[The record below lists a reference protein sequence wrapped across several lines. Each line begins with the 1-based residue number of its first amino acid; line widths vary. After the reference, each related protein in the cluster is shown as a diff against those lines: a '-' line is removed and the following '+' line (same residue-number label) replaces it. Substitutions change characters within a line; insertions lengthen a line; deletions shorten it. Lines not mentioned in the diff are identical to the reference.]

1 MKQSKKTIAQRRK
14 NILLMVKDK
23 KYITVEDLA
32 QNTGVSLPTLRRD
45 LTYLDK
51 KGLLKRK
58 HGGASAIDSKVVTE
72 SMIEKKKELI
82 AKTAASLVENDDII
96 FINSSTTSIKTIAYI
111 EPSKYISV
119 ITNNGKAI
127 DLHTLPNIKLI
138 LTGGETRQPKA
149 AMTGEFALKN
159 IQNVQANKAILGASG
174 FHIKEG
180 ITTAN
185 IDEVAINKA
194 MIEASKEVILCVDS
208 SKLNHISAFI
218 SGISSDIDTLITDC
232 DADKNFIKSLE
243 LMGIRCIQVDI
254 RDYYG
259 I

>member
-1 MKQSKKTIAQRRK
+1 MKQSRKAISLRRK
-14 NILLMVKDK
+14 NILLMVKEK
-23 KYITVEDLA
+23 KYMSVEDLA
-32 QNTGVSLPTLRRD
+32 SETGVSLPTLRRD

-58 HGGASAIDSKVVTE
+58 HGGASAIDSKVVTA
-72 SMIEKKKELI
+72 SIMEKKKDLI
-82 AKTAASLVENDDII
+82 AKTAASLIENDDIV
-96 FINSSTTSIKTIAYI
+96 FINSSSTSIKSITYI
-111 EPSKYISV
+111 EPSKYVSV
-119 ITNNGKAI
+119 ITNNGKALS
-127 DLHTLPNIKLI
+127 LHTLPNIKLI
-138 LTGGETRQPKA
+138 LTGGETRQPKS

-159 IQNVQANKAILGASG
+159 IINVQATKAILGASG

-208 SKLNHISAFI
+208 SKLNHVSAFV
-218 SGISSDIDTLITDC
+218 SGVSLDIDILITDS
-232 DADKNFIKSLE
+232 DADQNLIKSLE
-243 LMGIRCIQVDI
+243 LMGIKCIQVDV
-254 RDYYG
+254 RNSYG